1 MSRTKRYVPHWVKEN
16 HLHPWIDPLTLEPY
30 KHHNPKTALRAKQRE
45 AARLRG
51 DDGRC
56 PVYRYRWYNPMDA
69 IRTEGY
75 KLMRQ
80 GYQDHLDAL
89 EDKGKEFDWQGI
101 QTNDDWYDD
110 EPMDKSYYLEMIAE
124 EEEYLRQLARDLR
137 DDHLYHYDDP
147 FERDSYDDFQH
158 QDAPS
163 YMSLAHDRVNYNE
176 PGETLGDI
184 LERTLALRAKSE
196 NKS

>member
-56 PVYRYRWYNPMDA
+56 PVWRYRWFNPADAVRTQGRKLMLEGLQDHYDA
-69 IRTEGY
+69 IHEAYIDG
-75 KLMRQ
+75 
-80 GYQDHLDAL
+80 L
-89 EDKGKEFDWQGI
+89 E
-101 QTNDDWYDD
+101 WYDD
-110 EPMDKSYYLEMIAE
+110 EPMDKYYLEMIAE

-137 DDHLYHYDDP
+137 DEYYDTCHDDWYHYDDP

-158 QDAPS
+158 HDSPS
-163 YMSLAHDRVNYNE
+163 YTSIARDQVNYDE

-184 LERTLALRAKSE
+184 LERTLALRAQSE